1 MLFDLARQLWE
12 QGTNRLTVL
21 ALYKMCQVSMSLSK
35 IILYFCT
42 TGKSITFTNLLLY
55 LKILLSHFDSLVS
68 IHVLERNLFL
78 SLLTRKRRFWFDPT
92 PGCSLQRVTKTLLI
106 PSLDGFS
113 VAQLHGEEKPLTIST
128 WVNKAISKTGKFSWL
143 QTYLSGRKL
152 EANIIWHCIWK
163 KITDLW
169 NILTSLCLYDLQ
181 EILSS
186 EKARSRLAWIV
197 STQMCI
203 KLWI

>member
-1 MLFDLARQLWE
+1 
-12 QGTNRLTVL
+12 
-21 ALYKMCQVSMSLSK
+21 MSLSR

-78 SLLTRKRRFWFDPT
+78 SPLTRRRRFCLDPT

-106 PSLDGFS
+106 LLRNCMVKRSPWPSPSEWTEPFLRLWEI
-113 VAQLHGEEKPLTIST
+113 QLAADLPFRQKVGSKYYLT
-128 WVNKAISKTGKFSWL
+128 L
-143 QTYLSGRKL
+143 HL
-152 EANIIWHCIWK
+152 K

-186 EKARSRLAWIV
+186 EKARSRLPWIV
-197 STQMCI
+197 SAQMCI